1 MVMTEYSRVSFR
13 IPDSYS
19 EILNLVTANGGVVD
33 GAGFAASDY
42 DELFAMHVDD
52 VVEARFSS
60 EDRAAAEKIVAS
72 FVSVFDEQG
81 IPHAI
86 ATSAKPEGVVSRY
99 GGLVGGTVYVNSV
112 GYIEAQDK
120 RELPGAFNPDDS
132 MARML
137 RKSGLTR
144 TGIEMVFSAP
154 VTNNHSTAP
163 GF

>member
-1 MVMTEYSRVSFR
+1 MTEYSRVSFR

-19 EILNLVTANGGVVD
+19 DILNLVTANGGVVA

-52 VVEARFSS
+52 MVEARFSS
-60 EDRAAAEKIVAS
+60 KDRTSAEKLIAS
-72 FVSVFDEQG
+72 FVSLFDEQG
-81 IPHAI
+81 VPHAI
-86 ATSAKPEGVVSRY
+86 ATSATPEGAVSRY
-99 GGLVGGTVYVNSV
+99 GGLIGGTVYVNSV

-120 RELPGAFNPDDS
+120 RELPGAFNPDES
-132 MARML
+132 LVRTL

-154 VTNNHSTAP
+154 VTSNHSSGP